1 TDSQLCSFSLALLLA
16 SSTPSSVAPA
26 PSRREAVPR
35 ETLRFVLITTK
46 SSTRPLTCNTN
57 RGKPVLGSDLIGG
70 MTVGWWRVLCRSPM
84 ADRLTWPRLGLR
96 PTRNFRLA
104 CSAAAYTRPR
114 LHLCPRHARRGSLVP
129 LSSVFQPPEP
139 RATIT

>member
-1 TDSQLCSFSLALLLA
+1 CQAYTDSQLSSFSLALLLA
-16 SSTPSSVAPA
+16 SSIRSSVAPA

-57 RGKPVLGSDLIGG
+57 RGKPVLGSDLTGG
-70 MTVGWWRVLCRSPM
+70 MTAAWWLVLCRSPM
-84 ADRLTWPRLGLR
+84 ADRLNWPRLALR

-104 CSAAAYTRPR
+104 CSAAAYTRPDFP
-114 LHLCPRHARRGSLVP
+114 LCLSL
-129 LSSVFQPPEP
+129 
-139 RATIT
+139 